1 MLDFSTPPLHPRA
14 VLPQAA
20 LGGGGRAKFS
30 FPSAPCQ
37 SRPTPPRL
45 STNTRWSDATAIPAG
60 ELISAMSCVYT
71 VTRCRNGFNLLG
83 TIFTLLLCPLPI
95 GAQVTRLADAPESVQ
110 GGWDYRRWLQEA
122 QSAADT
128 LIRTAPDHYGS
139 KSTPLWVAAI
149 DPNTG
154 ALVEEK
160 PPTWQTYWDAE
171 DYVMTAQG
179 CDAYR
184 DLPMLSAF
192 NRLSLVTGDA
202 RYRET
207 VKSYLGFWLA
217 ACPSPTTG
225 LFPWGEHMSYN
236 CVRDRIIADRHEME
250 YNLADWEMLWGLN
263 PEAVRK
269 EIEAVYRISIWDKDT
284 FLYDRHANYYTG
296 EFDPMP
302 VRGTYIKHSGLFA
315 HSFMFLFTKT
325 GDRQHL
331 EWARKMAS
339 LYWQYRDP
347 KTGLLPGYVHEGGG
361 TQNCPAQLQLA
372 YYLLEAAALY
382 PDPVVRQHGLDMVDS
397 FLKYGFDKQKGTFA
411 GELETATGKITIV
424 SESPWDQ
431 HDNSGFYGA
440 WACWDAYACTKEQRY
455 LEAFTARLRAVSHLA
470 LPDNLTPGAAGIWI
484 KLYVFAY
491 EATQDPLYLNCARR
505 LSAWSAE
512 HLVRA
517 GLILE
522 SASGYVYLNISRPG
536 ELVDGWLALYEAE
549 NKRRV
554 RWLAPAAVRPE
565 DGTIAILARSTPSP
579 AALALDWRWQDGAGG
594 SARFETGDSNSTVAI
609 PVPAGVA
616 QGPLSL
622 TFKDVASGAT
632 LDRGTILV
640 ASSPD
645 GPAIVIGPVPRWV
658 NSAQDFVVQATITD
672 PAGVKAAACAFT
684 LPAGPEMAV
693 AGERLG
699 SGTNQFRFTLPAAKF
714 GGARTLPFQIRA
726 TNNGAWPVAAESA
739 AVSVP
744 VAPAAALRIHGE
756 AGQSVTAKA
765 GTSNRQFE
773 ATLKLNGALQA
784 GTIHLE
790 DVGVFPF
797 EERGGLP
804 EATLAACLV
813 VNPDDAVRG
822 ATSELVVTAPF
833 NPQDV
838 APMLP
843 STLSIYRLDGN
854 RWTAVPGTA
863 VNLAGNRVA
872 FPCRDGGTFVLGG
885 KPRLWW
891 RKTFNGA
898 LLSSPALAR
907 VDKNGG
913 KAVILDTGAP
923 DGKLYALKP
932 TGETLWTYD
941 AGAAQPF
948 PAIADLNGDGL
959 DEIAI
964 GGPSLTVLKSDGSVL
979 WQAAMKS
986 CTAPAIGDLTG
997 TGKLAVAAVTANGT
1011 VAVFDGSGKRLWGA
1025 SGVGQKLQIPVLA
1038 HLTRDGPLSL
1048 VVAAKGHILA
1058 FGADGRRA
1066 WDVPIEGE
1074 GRYASAVGDLNHDG
1088 VEDVVVMSRT
1098 DTAGALTAISGSGT
1112 VLWTAAVS
1120 REPDWCPVI
1129 APLDGGNQPRI
1140 IAQDVDVYKLLVLDA
1155 QGKPVRTIPTT
1166 GRVLQTCVPLD
1177 LNHDGKLDL
1186 LVDSDLSYRM
1196 WAIANDGT
1204 PLWSYT
1210 PHSLTLA
1217 GAKIKGGGSLLIAD
1231 IDDDGF
1237 LEVVGGDDETFL
1249 NVVRTETQSPVGAV
1263 VSGQFHGDA
1272 RHSGN
1277 YMRMPQ

>member
-1 MLDFSTPPLHPRA
+1 MFR
-14 VLPQAA
+14 
-20 LGGGGRAKFS
+20 G
-30 FPSAPCQ
+30 
-37 SRPTPPRL
+37 
-45 STNTRWSDATAIPAG
+45 N
-60 ELISAMSCVYT
+60 T
-71 VTRCRNGFNLLG
+71 VTRCQNGIHWLGPVFALLLG
-83 TIFTLLLCPLPI
+83 LLAV

-110 GGWDYRRWLQEA
+110 GGWEYQRWLHEA

-149 DPNTG
+149 DPKTG

-184 DLPMLSAF
+184 DLPMLTAF
-192 NRLSLVTGDA
+192 NRLSKVTGEP

-207 VKSYLGFWLA
+207 VRSYLSFWLA
-217 ACPSPTTG
+217 TCPSPTTG

-236 CVRDRIIADRHEME
+236 CVRDRIIANRHEME
-250 YNLADWEMLWGLN
+250 YNLADWEMLWVLN

-269 EIEAVYRISIWDKDT
+269 EIEAVYRISIWDKET

-331 EWARKMAS
+331 EWARKMSS

-382 PDPVVRQHGLDMVDS
+382 PDPIVRQHALDMVDS
-397 FLKYGFDKQKGTFA
+397 FLKYGFDQTTGTFA
-411 GELETATGKITIV
+411 GELDRTTGKVTIV

-431 HDNSGFYGA
+431 HDNTGFYGA
-440 WACWDAYACTKEQRY
+440 WAVWDAYACTKDARY
-455 LEAFTARLRAVSHLA
+455 LEAFTARLRAVSRLA
-470 LPDNLTPGAAGIWI
+470 LPDNLIPGAAGIWI
-484 KLYVFAY
+484 KLYVYAY
-491 EATQDPLYLNCARR
+491 EATQDVFYLNCARR

-522 SASGYVYLNISRPG
+522 SASGYVYLNINRPG
-536 ELVDGWLALYEAE
+536 ELVDGWLSLYEAE
-549 NKRRV
+549 SKRRLH
-554 RWLAPAAVRPE
+554 WLAPAAVRPA
-565 DGTIAILARSTPSP
+565 DGSVVILARST
-579 AALALDWRWQDGAGG
+579 AAVASFELDWRWQDGSGG
-594 SARFETGDSNSTVAI
+594 SSRFETGGSNATIFI
-609 PVPAGVA
+609 PIPASVV
-616 QGPLSL
+616 QGPLAL
-622 TFKDVASGAT
+622 TFKDAASGAI
-632 LDRGTILV
+632 LDRGTVLV
-640 ASSPD
+640 VSSPD
-645 GPAIVIGPVPRWV
+645 GPAIGLGPTPRWL
-658 NSAQDFVVQATITD
+658 NSAQDFVLQAAIAD
-672 PAGVKAAACAFT
+672 PAGVKQATCAFT
-684 LPAGPEMAV
+684 IPGGPELV
-693 AGERLG
+693 VTGERLTT
-699 SGTNQFRFTLPAAKF
+699 GTNQYRFTLPAAKLDQ
-714 GGARTLPFQIRA
+714 ARSVQFQIRA
-726 TNNGAWPVAAESA
+726 TNNGSWPIGAEAPMVSIPVASA
-739 AVSVP
+739 TT
-744 VAPAAALRIHGE
+744 LRLQGE
-756 AGQSVTAKA
+756 AGHSVTAHA
-765 GTSNRQFE
+765 GSSNRQFE
-773 ATLKLNGALQA
+773 ATLKLNGALSG
-784 GTIHLE
+784 GTIGLE

-797 EERGGLP
+797 EDRAGLP
-804 EATLAACLV
+804 NATLSSCLV
-813 VNPDDAVRG
+813 VNPDQVVRG
-822 ATSELVVTAPF
+822 VASELMVSASF

-838 APMLP
+838 APILP
-843 STLSIYRLDGN
+843 STLSMYRLDGN
-854 RWTAVPGTA
+854 RWKTVPGTV
-863 VNLAGNRVA
+863 VNLTSNKVA
-872 FPCRDGGTFVLGG
+872 FPCREGGTFVLGG
-885 KPRLWW
+885 KPRLGW

-898 LLSSPALAR
+898 LLSSPAVAR

-932 TGETLWTYD
+932 TGETLWAYD
-941 AGAAQPF
+941 VGAAQPF

-964 GGPSLTVLKSDGSVL
+964 GGPNLTVLKSDGSVL
-979 WQAAMKS
+979 WQADMKS
-986 CTAPAIGDLTG
+986 CTAPAIGDVAG
-997 TGKLAVAAVTANGT
+997 NGKLVVAAATADGT
-1011 VAVFDGSGKRLWGA
+1011 VAMFDAGGKRLWEA
-1025 SGVGQKLQIPVLA
+1025 TGVGQKLQIPVLA
-1038 HLTRDGPLSL
+1038 HLTRDNTLSL
-1048 VVAAKGHILA
+1048 VIATKGHILA

-1074 GRYASAVGDLNHDG
+1074 GRYAAAVGDLNNDG
-1088 VEDVVVMSRT
+1088 IEDVVVHSRT
-1098 DTAGALTAISGSGT
+1098 DTAGALTAISGDGR

-1129 APLDGGNQPRI
+1129 AALDGGTQPRI
-1140 IAQDVDVYKLLVLDA
+1140 IAQDVDVYKLVVLDG

-1177 LNHDGKLDL
+1177 LNLDGKLDL
-1186 LVDSDLSYRM
+1186 LLDSDLSYRM

-1231 IDDDGF
+1231 IDDDGY

-1249 NVVRTETQSPVGAV
+1249 NVVHTETKCPVGTV

-1277 YMRMPQ
+1277 YLRKPR